1 MLHNSST
8 SNSRPVKA
16 RSPERRFLRRLFL
29 FLLPLAVIAAFASGV
44 GLVSGELLPVR
55 SVAWLQTRGKQ
66 LLFLPKFSDH
76 LYRLKL
82 EAVLMRRPDAV
93 ALGSSRANQWR
104 SAMFRPTSFYN
115 AANSIFVIRDYH
127 RMLEEFGDY
136 APRVIIF
143 SLDHFAFIPEFES
156 VYRYQSKDDVGPWG
170 SPEQVRI
177 VQKVFAELVRN
188 PTVLW
193 TAPRDGVGLLGLN
206 AMTSGEGF
214 RIDGSYFYGW
224 RVRPDVQES
233 VAGIAMGTQWPVLP
247 ASHLDES
254 VKRHFER
261 FAELAR
267 RKGIALVGVTMPFAP
282 EVRAAMEQSSR
293 YEAWRQ
299 FESDETREWIRGQGV
314 IYFDFGKLESFGGSP
329 DEFVDPFHP
338 SEPAYVR
345 MLISMLA
352 DDKFRAL
359 FPNIDVGE
367 LKNRLTGAT
376 RLEAYSNAF

>member
-1 MLHNSST
+1 MLRNSSI

-16 RSPERRFLRRLFL
+16 KSPERRFLRRLFL
-29 FLLPLAVIAAFASGV
+29 FLLPLAVIAALAGGI

-66 LLFLPKFSDH
+66 LLFLPRFSDH

-82 EAVLMRRPDAV
+82 EAARMRRPDAL

-104 SAMFRPTSFYN
+104 SAMFQPTSFYN

-143 SLDHFAFIPEFES
+143 SLDHFAFIPAFEH
-156 VYRYQSKDDVGPWG
+156 VYRYQSKDDIGPWD
-170 SPEQVRI
+170 SPEQIRI
-177 VQKVFAELVRN
+177 IHKLFSDLVRN
-188 PTVLW
+188 PAVLW
-193 TAPRDGVGLLGLN
+193 TAPRDGVGALGLN

-214 RIDGSYFYGW
+214 RIDGSYFYGG
-224 RVRPDVQES
+224 RRPPDVQES
-233 VAGIAMGTQWPVLP
+233 VAGVAKGTQWPVLP
-247 ASHLDES
+247 ASQLDES
-254 VKRHFER
+254 IKRHFER

-282 EVRAAMEQSSR
+282 EVRAAMEQSSQ
-293 YEAWRQ
+293 YQAWRQ
-299 FESDETREWIRGQGV
+299 FESDETREWIRRQGV
-314 IYFDFGKLESFGGSP
+314 IYFDFGKLESFDGRP

-359 FPNIDVGE
+359 FPSIDIGN
-367 LKNRLTGAT
+367 LKTRLSGAT
-376 RLEAYSNAF
+376 RLQAYSDAF